1 MALQP
6 QTKPSITPLRILRG
20 SLNKT
25 VMVKVKEGSEF
36 VGKLVLTDP
45 TMNVVL
51 EEAIEYND
59 GGKDIVA
66 KYGKIFIRGSQILYI
81 SVDFTEAKL
90 RQALAKEV

>member
-1 MALQP
+1 MTSQQIRP
-6 QTKPSITPLRILRG
+6 QITPLRVLRG
-20 SLNKT
+20 STNKT

-45 TMNVVL
+45 TMNIVL
-51 EEAIEYND
+51 EEAIEYSE
-59 GGKDIVA
+59 GGKDVIA

-90 RQALAKEV
+90 RQIIT